1 MDEENSVNTDVIEEE
16 EEEEESLF
24 NFGSYKPNYD
34 TTIEVDKDRN
44 KSIFNE
50 DDNDFNEEITNVES
64 DETIITRE
72 TNKEQYLKGL
82 AEGKID
88 TKTHSN
94 IFNIEYAPEHL
105 RGKMHWRNTAGDF
118 LRMIDRAGM
127 GVSQNLV
134 NTGQNVLRGDMP
146 AVVAESLTGDPI
158 SASIIGFKALKK
170 GIENKSFTDFFEG
183 LGYGED
189 GLSMSLLDAAASSK
203 GEVKNFEQFDP
214 ISPEDQVRGGDY
226 GLFGLPS
233 LTELSGGYPEQ
244 DTGRWFADGTTNFL
258 GNSIPFFAIAA
269 GIMLEP
275 TPAGEV
281 VAVKTGLAKL
291 KASSPA
297 FRNFYILMLIF

>member
-1 MDEENSVNTDVIEEE
+1 MDEENSVNTEVVEEE

-105 RGKMHWRNTAGDF
+105 RGKMHWRNSAGDF

-127 GVSQNLV
+127 GVTQNLF

-146 AVVAESLTGDPI
+146 ATMAEVLSGDPI
-158 SASIIGFKALKK
+158 SAGIMGFKAVKK
-170 GIENKSFTDFFEG
+170 GIENRSFTDFFE
-183 LGYGED
+183 
-189 GLSMSLLDAAASSK
+189 
-203 GEVKNFEQFDP
+203 
-214 ISPEDQVRGGDY
+214 
-226 GLFGLPS
+226 
-233 LTELSGGYPEQ
+233 ELCY
-244 DTGRWFADGTTNFL
+244 
-258 GNSIPFFAIAA
+258 
-269 GIMLEP
+269 
-275 TPAGEV
+275 
-281 VAVKTGLAKL
+281 
-291 KASSPA
+291 
-297 FRNFYILMLIF
+297 

>member
-1 MDEENSVNTDVIEEE
+1 MDEENSVNTEVVEVEEE
-16 EEEEESLF
+16 EEEETLF
-24 NFGSYKPNYD
+24 NFGSYKPNYKK
-34 TTIEVDKDRN
+34 TIEVDQDRN
-44 KSIFNE
+44 KVKIFNE

-105 RGKMHWRNTAGDF
+105 RGKMHWRNSAGDF

-127 GVSQNLV
+127 GVSQNLF
-134 NTGQNVLRGDMP
+134 NTAQNLLRADMP
-146 AVVAESLTGDPI
+146 APLAESLSGDPI
-158 SASIIGFKALKK
+158 SATIMGFKAIKK
-170 GIENKSFTDFFEG
+170 GIGNRSWTDFFEE

-189 GLSMSLLDAAASSK
+189 GNKMSLLDAVSNVGGTST
-203 GEVKNFEQFDP
+203 NFKQFDA
-214 ISPEDQVRGGDY
+214 ISPEDQAKGVDY

-244 DTGRWFADGTTNFL
+244 DTGRWFADGATNFF

-269 GIMLEP
+269 GIMAEP

-281 VAVKTGLAKL
+281 VFAKTGLL
-291 KASSPA
+291 
-297 FRNFYILMLIF
+297 NF